1 MMGENQK
8 LPENHENKLLRY
20 DANTRQVEKLN
31 ITKKIDSDEVGT
43 IVYLDDR
50 RKRLLKDIK
59 EKNIDYLT
67 NTEIEEAIKSIE
79 AFGLK
84 NLNVDEPPASMKPV
98 GSAVISEPKAEEL
111 KTQITKKDTSK
122 DPN

>member
-98 GSAVISEPKAEEL
+98 GSAMISEPKAEEL
-111 KTQITKKDTSK
+111 KT
-122 DPN
+122 